1 MQLKVFTAFSG
12 YASQCMALDRLGI
25 GYELVG
31 WSEID
36 KYAIQAHNAVYPQ
49 YRDRNFG
56 DICHI
61 DWDKVPD
68 FDLFTYS
75 FPCTDISTAG
85 KQAGLEK
92 GSGTRSSLLW
102 ECEKAI
108 ENKMPKYLLMENVK
122 ALVSKKF
129 INHFNEWVSYLQSI
143 GYSNFWKLI
152 NAKDYGVP
160 QNRERVFMISILGV
174 NEYYEFPRTFKL
186 KKRLKDVLENNIEDY
201 YMKHPANKWILSD
214 KAKRTLKMR
223 YASIDSDIAICVT
236 ARGFISWNCT
246 YVTRKDGNIT
256 ILTNKEVF
264 RLMGIS
270 DYDIERI
277 QASGIS
283 YSHQYYMAGNSIVV
297 DVLFYIF
304 KNLFIER
311 KQKKYIQLKLF

>member
-1 MQLKVFTAFSG
+1 
-12 YASQCMALDRLGI
+12 
-25 GYELVG
+25 
-31 WSEID
+31 
-36 KYAIQAHNAVYPQ
+36 
-49 YRDRNFG
+49 
-56 DICHI
+56 
-61 DWDKVPD
+61 
-68 FDLFTYS
+68 
-75 FPCTDISTAG
+75 
-85 KQAGLEK
+85 
-92 GSGTRSSLLW
+92 
-102 ECEKAI
+102 
-108 ENKMPKYLLMENVK
+108 
-122 ALVSKKF
+122 
-129 INHFNEWVSYLQSI
+129 
-143 GYSNFWKLI
+143 
-152 NAKDYGVP
+152 
-160 QNRERVFMISILGV
+160 
-174 NEYYEFPRTFKL
+174 
-186 KKRLKDVLENNIEDY
+186 
-201 YMKHPANKWILSD
+201 MKHPANKWILSD

-236 ARGFISWNCT
+236 ARGFISLNCT